1 MESARPWKRVTPVT
15 GSSPG
20 RIWQWLEPSGGRI
33 QWSWGWGARRRGR
46 CRAPRCT
53 PSNQSGQG
61 SLCGTPF
68 FLSHWYHL
76 IIAILVDC
84 WRWLRRYFMITLVKI
99 MLPNIKILL
108 VVLKR
113 EAWQGWKLGQR
124 VKCKG
129 ARSSCSWTLICCNLL
144 TLIWYLWS
152 RSAWYSRAVSRWRQ
166 ECMMINAGRLLPQ
179 GVLSKER
186 GSTSYS
192 LKVAPGNL
200 R

>member
-53 PSNQSGQG
+53 PSTQSGQG

-68 FLSHWYHL
+68 CLWHWYHL

-113 EAWQGWKLGQR
+113 EAWQGWKLGLR

-144 TLIWYLWS
+144 TLIWYKEHTSNANICWNMKFPKYHS
-152 RSAWYSRAVSRWRQ
+152 KIFWRNLPK
-166 ECMMINAGRLLPQ
+166 MMIGIGLESIDVEMGCR
-179 GVLSKER
+179 
-186 GSTSYS
+186 
-192 LKVAPGNL
+192 
-200 R
+200 